1 MNKKENTILIEV
13 ATDVKWIKSQREK
26 DAVWLQKSL
35 DKIEAHLKGLND
47 AVAEHSIGIAVN
59 KRTIGLFWKIGVG
72 GGIALVL
79 KLLNVY

>member
-1 MNKKENTILIEV
+1 MNKKENTILITV
-13 ATDVKWIKSQREK
+13 ANDIKWLKQQQEE

-35 DKIEAHLKGLND
+35 DKIEFHLADLNK
-47 AVAEHSIGIAVN
+47 AVAKHSVSIAVN